1 MRSASLP
8 AVSPGPS
15 VCECGAAGSA
25 SGQTACPVRPT
36 LLQSQSR
43 HGHTSPLR
51 PGAHLH
57 PSYRSGCM
65 FLFYLLGVGL
75 PCHSIFCQFWLC
87 EEAQCVYLRCHLG
100 SLSRTMKWH
109 SSYTV
114 INGLN
119 IKFMC
124 TDPGTF
130 HHLKQYGEK
139 QAVLREE
146 DNSGLTLGLLN
157 FLYFTLIF
165 ILEDQHCHDPL

>member
-1 MRSASLP
+1 MCGLLRYPPLVLVHLCASVGPQGLLVVRLP
-8 AVSPGPS
+8 ALFVPHSSSLSPAMATR
-15 VCECGAAGSA
+15 VLSA
-25 SGQTACPVRPT
+25 PVPISTPPT
-36 LLQSQSR
+36 GLDV
-43 HGHTSPLR
+43 
-51 PGAHLH
+51 
-57 PSYRSGCM
+57 
-65 FLFYLLGVGL
+65 FLFYLLGVRL

-87 EEAQCVYLRCHLG
+87 KEAQCVYLRCHLG

-124 TDPGTF
+124 TYPGTF

-139 QAVLREE
+139 RAVLREE

-157 FLYFTLIF
+157 FLYFTFIF